1 MFSCPCLPPTLTQ
14 DIPRTPRSN
23 QLHRSTPSDNGIT
36 TDSEEDPS
44 YSPTPS
50 YEGSQPDSIGPRE
63 ELSLA
68 PRPPNPRYLSVPSRG
83 PNAVG
88 LRHERHHS
96 TSFSATTSANFQDV
110 HYAPPLDHMSGGPP
124 LSYHQTMQRHASDGN
139 MMQLR
144 RHMQAERP
152 AMLAV
157 DHLDQALTIPTL
169 WSGPEHNYQANAS
182 LFASTHLDPQPP
194 AWQAADPRSTPLVEP
209 EPNPFGVYSFE
220 QNNSIDECQL
230 SSRIAMDPVP
240 PQMLQF
246 GHSPSEGSTTYSDTL
261 PQNNTRYRTLR
272 PATHNQ
278 SCHDQGRQ
286 D

>member
-36 TDSEEDPS
+36 TDSEEDAS

-50 YEGSQPDSIGPRE
+50 YEGSQPDSTGPRE
-63 ELSLA
+63 ELSLS

-110 HYAPPLDHMSGGPP
+110 HYASPLDHMSGGPP
-124 LSYHQTMQRHASDGN
+124 LSYHHTLQRHASDGN

-152 AMLAV
+152 AMLVA
-157 DHLDQALTIPTL
+157 DQLDQALTMPPP
-169 WSGPEHNYQANAS
+169 WPGPEPGYQADAN
-182 LFASTHLDPQPP
+182 LFASTHLFPQLS
-194 AWQAADPRSTPLVEP
+194 AWHAADPRSTSLVGL
-209 EPNPFGVYSFE
+209 EPNPLGGYQFE
-220 QNNSIDECQL
+220 ENNSIDDYQL

-246 GHSPSEGSTTYSDTL
+246 GHSPSEASTTYTNTL
-261 PQNNTRYRTLR
+261 PQNNTRYRALR
-272 PATHNQ
+272 PATNNQ
-278 SCHDQGRQ
+278 SRHDQGRQ